1 MKGLKIIL
9 WVCAVGFLLCFV
21 YAVLPFQAWARFSS
35 WFGLQF
41 PAAEPITEAIF
52 RLCLAMFGMVGI
64 FFVIL
69 ARNPLKCGAMLVLSA
84 WGLLGYGAFSL
95 VGCILYA
102 FPVWIHADGVIGGFV
117 AGALILIFRRKAMQT
132 GADKP

>member
-9 WVCAVGFLLCFV
+9 WVCAVSYLLCFV

-69 ARNPLKCGAMLVLSA
+69 ARNPLKYGAMLILSA
-84 WGLLGYGAFSL
+84 WGLLGYGAFTL
-95 VGCILYA
+95 VVGILYA
-102 FPVWIHADGVIGGFV
+102 FPAWAYADGIIGGFV
-117 AGALILIFRRKAMQT
+117 AGALILIFRRNAMQT
-132 GADKP
+132 GAAEP